1 MAQISIRV
9 GGRNYT
15 ISCRDGEED
24 HLLRLAALIDRK
36 CKEATEALGV
46 MPEPRLLLTAA
57 LLLADELS
65 ELRAGTPSAPAN
77 IDGAQLDAI
86 ASRIETLCITLE
98 QKVAN
103 A

>member
-9 GGRNYT
+9 GGRNYP

-65 ELRAGTPSAPAN
+65 EARTGGASPVAHVE
-77 IDGAQLDAI
+77 DAQLDAI
-86 ASRIETLCITLE
+86 ASRIETLCIALE
-98 QKVAN
+98 QRITN